1 MPRTPRQNDVVTLMY
16 VPGESGKIRRY
27 HVRRSRIRKAIFVAF
42 CAFAVLIAGS
52 VDYVYAL
59 RERSELERLHRETGL
74 QREQLEAYATR
85 MGEIAGRI
93 TSIESLERKLRV
105 ITNLDPSDPTPL
117 SGIGGVDEGILAS
130 QDLTW
135 LSPGRRH
142 EKMLESFDRLSEA
155 SEAQT
160 KSLTALIMHLEDQT
174 ARLLGTPSIAPT
186 KGWATSGFGYRTSPF
201 TGNREFHRG
210 LDIAGRIGTPIKAP
224 ADAQV
229 LFVGRR
235 RALGNTVVLSHGYGV
250 DSIYGHLADVLVKPG
265 QKVKRGD
272 QIATMG
278 TTGRSTGPHLHYQ
291 IEVAKK
297 PVNPRNYILD

>member
-27 HVRRSRIRKAIFVAF
+27 HVRRSRIRKAFFVAF
-42 CAFAVLIAGS
+42 CALAALIAGS

-59 RERSELERLHRETGL
+59 RGRPELERLHRETGL

-85 MGEIAGRI
+85 MREIAGRI

-117 SGIGGVDEGILAS
+117 SGIGGVDEEILAS

-160 KSLTALIMHLEDQT
+160 KSLAALIAHLEDQT
-174 ARLLGTPSIAPT
+174 ARLLATPSIAPT